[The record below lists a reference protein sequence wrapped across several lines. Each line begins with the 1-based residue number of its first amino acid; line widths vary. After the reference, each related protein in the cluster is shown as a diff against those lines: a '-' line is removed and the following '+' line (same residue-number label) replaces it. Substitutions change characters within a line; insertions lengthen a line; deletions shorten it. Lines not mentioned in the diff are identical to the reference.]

1 MPQSIKVRNCLL
13 SGKEVKDACF
23 ISMGLLNR
31 KKIALNIGKGTV
43 GMEIGRPGM
52 ELERLC
58 HVKWHLNKCTFRTND
73 IKKNEKEETTY
84 TVEIIYEPDICQQL

>member
-1 MPQSIKVRNCLL
+1 MFTLREGGQGCLFYFHGVIE
-13 SGKEVKDACF
+13 SE
-23 ISMGLLNR
+23 
-31 KKIALNIGKGTV
+31 KIALNIGKGTV
-43 GMEIGRPGM
+43 GMEIGWPGM